1 MSYVISF
8 FFLFECSSRWFTQN
22 DGEVTFLLPV
32 FGVGKLWEVTI
43 PFFPPLP
50 PASPGTDSWFHIIR
64 SFSFSPSLIRLNSLA
79 AVEGVRLTWHRING
93 RNGLLGSYPEIGVNL
108 KAKEIKMM
116 NICMINIYTS
126 RVSSMMLGIYC
137 YDCFGGVSFY
147 LFCLLLAESPGFRT
161 VLSVS
166 HQFSCSVVSDSLRP
180 HGLQHAR
187 PPCPSP
193 PTPGVYSDSC
203 PLSQWCHPTIS

>member
-1 MSYVISF
+1 MRYVISF
-8 FFLFECSSRWFTQN
+8 FFLFERSSRWFIVN

-50 PASPGTDSWFHIIR
+50 PGSPGMDSSWFPIIR
-64 SFSFSPSLIRLNSLA
+64 SFSFSPSLTRLNSLA

-93 RNGLLGSYPEIGVNL
+93 RNVLLGTYPEIGANL

-116 NICMINIYTS
+116 NICMISIYTS
-126 RVSSMMLGIYC
+126 RISSMMLGIYC
-137 YDCFGGVSFY
+137 YDRFGGVSFC

-161 VLSVS
+161 VLSIF
-166 HQFSCSVVSDSLRP
+166 HQFSHSVMSDSSQP

-193 PTPGVYSDSC
+193 TPGVYSNSC